1 MSIDK
6 LKTKFFTGAWLT
18 DVKHY
23 FIKINEIIDYLN
35 GNPITTYT
43 PPFVT
48 YVGLL
53 THSSGNPTVH
63 EIYSTIGSLSFIKDS
78 IGYYKCDLTSVFAS
92 LGVNYENVY
101 ITITDNLDSSTRII
115 KCKLRTDSVLEIRT
129 WNAGSLDD
137 GLLSNTPIKIEI
149 YT

>member
-6 LKTKFFTGAWLT
+6 LKTKFITGAFIN

-23 FIKINEIIDYLN
+23 FPKINEIIDYLN
-35 GNPITTYT
+35 SNPITTYT
-43 PPFVT
+43 PPYVA

-53 THSSGNPTVH
+53 THTTGNPSVH
-63 EIYSTIGSLSFIKDS
+63 EVYSTIGSLTFAKDS
-78 IGYYKCDLTSVFAS
+78 AGYYKCDLTSVFAS

-101 ITITDNLDSSTRII
+101 ITITDNQDSSTRII

-129 WNAGSLDD
+129 WNSGSLDD
-137 GLLSNTPIKIEI
+137 GLLTNTPIKIEI
-149 YT
+149 YR